1 MDEVRTVVGGGA
13 SAKQFQDE
21 MKAIPK
27 AQLLE
32 MFHDLGLDQVRIP
45 NGHLLAAKVDCG
57 FNYNQIRK
65 LRRWLKKYGVA
76 VESERVSRQVAK
88 SLLSNITIH
97 AECLPFSVKTPNGTK
112 VDLLPR
118 AYLESLNSAILDNL
132 SRASSSGKLT
142 WHEDEISEE
151 EVWMKILGDHG
162 RGSFKMA
169 FQPLNKPQTNLK
181 APNIFSQRQWGIY
194 ILDDYSVHV
203 TE

>member
-1 MDEVRTVVGGGA
+1 MMKVVQPRKKTGEASTTTKRKRVRAMDEVRTVVSGGA
-13 SAKQFQDE
+13 SAEQFQDE

-97 AECLPFSVKTPNGTK
+97 AECLPFTVKTPNGTK
-112 VDLLPR
+112 VDLLPC

-142 WHEDEISEE
+142 WHED
-151 EVWMKILGDHG
+151 K
-162 RGSFKMA
+162 
-169 FQPLNKPQTNLK
+169 
-181 APNIFSQRQWGIY
+181 IY
-194 ILDDYSVHV
+194 IIVRRRSGSRFWGTMVGDRSRWHFSR
-203 TE
+203 